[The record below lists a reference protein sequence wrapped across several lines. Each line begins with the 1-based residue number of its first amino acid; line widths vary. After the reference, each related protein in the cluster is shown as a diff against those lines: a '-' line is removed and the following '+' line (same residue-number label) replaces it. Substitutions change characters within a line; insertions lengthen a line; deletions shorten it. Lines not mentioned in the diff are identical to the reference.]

1 MILEVRCCCQPQ
13 KLRGHM
19 EVEDHLV
26 REGRRLMFPVFQYSP
41 VPCAPDPKLESVELE
56 VATFIEGGFGYLALK
71 SEDIP
76 VETLRKLRKF
86 KPADE

>member
-1 MILEVRCCCQPQ
+1 MLLEVRCCCQPQ
-13 KLRGHM
+13 KLRGHL
-19 EVEDHLV
+19 EVADHLV
-26 REGRRLMFPVFQYSP
+26 REGRRLAFPIFQRPPGPY
-41 VPCAPDPKLESVELE
+41 DPNLKVEHVSLE

-76 VETLRKLRKF
+76 VETLRQLRNF